1 MINIGMLAKQYG
13 VLPSQVHEFGT
24 TYDLMIYDVMMSWEQ
39 YQQERAE
46 GKMPTP
52 NLSQEQMMAMMEK
65 VKAKDKE
72 KL

>member
-1 MINIGMLAKQYG
+1 MINIGMIAKQYG
-13 VLPSQVHEFGT
+13 QLPSTVRELGT

-39 YQQERAE
+39 YQQEKAE
-46 GKMPTP
+46 GKTQTP

-65 VKAKDKE
+65 VKNKDKE

>member
-1 MINIGMLAKQYG
+1 MLAKQYG
-13 VLPSQVHEFGT
+13 VLPSQVREHGT

-46 GKMPTP
+46 GKTQTP

-65 VKAKDKE
+65 VKSKDKE

>member
-1 MINIGMLAKQYG
+1 MINIGMIAKQYG
-13 VLPSQVHEFGT
+13 QLPSTVREFGT

-39 YQQERAE
+39 YQQEKSNGNNPA
-46 GKMPTP
+46 P

-65 VKAKDKE
+65 VKNKDKE

>member
-13 VLPSQVHEFGT
+13 VLPSQVREHGT

-46 GKMPTP
+46 GKTQTP

-65 VKAKDKE
+65 VKSKDKE